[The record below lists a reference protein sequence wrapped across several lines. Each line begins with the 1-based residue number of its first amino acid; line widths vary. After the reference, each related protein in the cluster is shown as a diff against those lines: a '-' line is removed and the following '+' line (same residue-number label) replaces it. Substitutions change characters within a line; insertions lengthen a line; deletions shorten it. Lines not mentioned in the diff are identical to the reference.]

1 MSPRPSLLIRVLLI
15 DDHAVVRTGL
25 RMLLESQPGL
35 SVVGEAANRGEALTI
50 AAQLRPDILL
60 LDLDLGEDNGLD
72 FLPDLLAAAPGS
84 HVLVLTGV
92 QDPETHQRA
101 IRLGAVGLVL
111 KERAAGVLLRAI
123 ERVHAGQVW
132 LDRSLLAKVLGE
144 MTPNTPPASRNPE
157 TAKIATLTPRER
169 EVVALVGEGLK
180 NKQIADR
187 LYVSGTTVRHHL
199 TSIFAKLGVA
209 DRLSLV
215 VYAYRYGL
223 ASLPH

>member
-101 IRLGAVGLVL
+101 IHLGAVGLVL

>member
-1 MSPRPSLLIRVLLI
+1 MSLRPSLPIRVLLI

-35 SVVGEAANRGEALTI
+35 SVVGEAGNRGEALTL
-50 AAQLRPDILL
+50 AAQVRPDILL
-60 LDLDLGEDNGLD
+60 LDLDLGEENGLE
-72 FLPDLLAAAPGS
+72 FLPDLLAAAPEA

-111 KERAAGVLLRAI
+111 KERAAGVLFRAI
-123 ERVHAGQVW
+123 ERVHAGEVW

-187 LYVSGTTVRHHL
+187 LYVSETTVRHHL